1 MTVEKKVLVPL
12 DFSAKTFHVLQFVLR
27 NAGTFNW
34 SVFVLLSFDNERLDE
49 NENIDQAFERLLT
62 QFRSEFPL
70 VKISGEA
77 IRGDLLQM
85 LLEVNTNEHFDL
97 IVSAQYTDVLQ
108 YTTRNLMEGLVEQCY
123 TPVLVLPENSD
134 LPDLQRIGVMTSFHE
149 DEIESIKL
157 VEQLF
162 NGKLFVT
169 IFHILEENENERS
182 LERMRE
188 WELVVKGNI
197 ENSKVGFL
205 VVESESVIEGVRRVI
220 MGERIDL
227 LVVTSISKTFIQ
239 KLLSRD
245 LFKELTQTRVMQPTL
260 FIRCV

>member
-27 NAGTFNW
+27 NAIAFNW
-34 SVFVLLSFDNERLDE
+34 SVFVLLSFGDERLNE
-49 NENIDQAFERLLT
+49 NENIDQAFERLLS
-62 QFRSEFPL
+62 QFRNEFPL
-70 VKISGEA
+70 VNISGEA
-77 IRGDLLQM
+77 IKGDQLQV
-85 LLEVNTNEHFDL
+85 LLEVSTNEHFDL

-108 YTTRNLMEGLVEQCY
+108 YSTRNLMEGLVEQCY
-123 TPVLVLPENSD
+123 TPVLVLPENSNLRD
-134 LPDLQRIGVMTSFHE
+134 LNRVGVMTSFHE

-162 NGKLFVT
+162 NGRLFMT
-169 IFHILEENENERS
+169 IFHILEEKEKARS
-182 LERMRE
+182 LERVQE

-197 ENSKVGFL
+197 ENSHIGFL
-205 VVESESVIEGVRRVI
+205 VVESDSVIEGVRQAIVD
-220 MGERIDL
+220 ERIDL

-245 LFKELTQTRVMQPTL
+245 LFKELTQSQVMQPTL
-260 FIRCV
+260 FVRCG